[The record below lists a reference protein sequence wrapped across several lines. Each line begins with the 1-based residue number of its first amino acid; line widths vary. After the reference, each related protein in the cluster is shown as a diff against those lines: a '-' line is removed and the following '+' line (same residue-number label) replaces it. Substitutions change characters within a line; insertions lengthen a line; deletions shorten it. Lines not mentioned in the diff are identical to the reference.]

1 MLHDDLPDEVAVDAV
16 RRRCYVR
23 RHSLA
28 KKHMPPENHG
38 GMIKAKKLVPPL
50 LGAPPQLPKV
60 DG

>member
-1 MLHDDLPDEVAVDAV
+1 
-16 RRRCYVR
+16 
-23 RHSLA
+23 
-28 KKHMPPENHG
+28 MPPENHG